1 MSPFLLSKSTITAFI
16 VHDFVRVFSD
26 KHYHITWQM
35 QHKCNINNL
44 NLQQNLALDD
54 KNANGRIIW
63 RNDRKEILLGK
74 IDNSTAELNEILLDP
89 AIIKGE
95 KKK

>member
-1 MSPFLLSKSTITAFI
+1 
-16 VHDFVRVFSD
+16 
-26 KHYHITWQM
+26 M